1 MTEIIIWTAAT
12 IKLPNNVIDYVKIK
26 AIIIIPTERKR
37 NDIRASN
44 IYENIIYN
52 LPIYFYCYE

>member
-12 IKLPNNVIDYVKIK
+12 IKLPNNVIDYVKIN